1 MVIRYTVNA
10 KCRVMTRTAFR
21 PDQRTQAERTGN
33 GRNRVSRQ
41 SESRDRSPCKR
52 EATANRSKSTS
63 GDTFET
69 FARDYIAQHES
80 DWKNEKHR
88 QQWETRSPKTFTP
101 RA

>member
-1 MVIRYTVNA
+1 MVAIEY
-10 KCRVMTRTAFR
+10 
-21 PDQRTQAERTGN
+21 
-33 GRNRVSRQ
+33 
-41 SESRDRSPCKR
+41 RDKVKAGIDPLAMR